1 MTRGRILV
9 GVTLGA
15 AVLMLGAVYTARAG
29 DDGNGKKHV
38 DKKVVIFRSGGSWL
52 GVQIADLDADR
63 GKELGLKDVHGAEVQ
78 SVSPGSPA
86 EAAGVQE
93 GDVIVDYQGT
103 RVEGVA
109 QLTRLVHETPAGRT
123 ANLKVFR
130 GGSTKEIQVT
140 MKGRDDEEA
149 PGNMHIWSADA
160 DAEGNMHW
168 MNVPAPPAPPGVD
181 LEGLDE
187 RLRDLGALGLP
198 GGRPR
203 LGINVDS
210 VGKQLSTYFGLK
222 QEGGVLVTSVAKG
235 SQGETAGLK
244 AGDVIVK
251 VDDEQVTDA
260 DDLHRAMMDR
270 RSKALTLTI
279 VRERRE
285 QTIKVPEPPTPP
297 EPPDTPRAQRHAY
310 DRDVERQVERALRAA
325 GVQAEAAKQ
334 AAMVDVQKALAE
346 TQKAYQDAM
355 RQANEVNR
363 EKIREK
369 MEKALEKLRN
379 LQSVQVDGDDDSS
392 DDSSDVD
399 DSDDTPAPE
408 ATPVSD
414 TKVSTP
420 KGSEEERAA
429 IRRAV
434 EEARR
439 LRIETQDG
447 DR

>member
-1 MTRGRILV
+1 MTRGRVLI
-9 GVTLGA
+9 GVVLGA
-15 AVLMLGAVYTARAG
+15 TVLTLGAVYTARAG
-29 DDGNGKKHV
+29 DEGKKHV

-52 GVQIADLDADR
+52 GVQIADVDADR
-63 GKELGLKDVHGAEVQ
+63 GKELGLRDVHGAEVQ

-86 EAAGVQE
+86 EAAGVKE
-93 GDVIVDYQGT
+93 GDVITEYQGT

-123 ANLKVFR
+123 ASLKVVR
-130 GGSTKEIQVT
+130 GGSTKDLQVT
-140 MKGRDDEEA
+140 MKGRDDEDL
-149 PGNMHIWSADA
+149 PGNMHVWTGEGDSD
-160 DAEGNMHW
+160 GNMHW

-181 LEGLDE
+181 LEGLEE
-187 RLRDLGALGLP
+187 RMRGLSAFGIP

-203 LGINVDS
+203 LGIGVDS
-210 VGKQLSTYFGLK
+210 VGKQLGDYFGLK

-235 SQGETAGLK
+235 SQGESAGLK

-260 DDLHRAMMDR
+260 DDLHRAMVDR

-285 QTIKVPEPPTPP
+285 QAIKVPEPPEPP
-297 EPPDTPRAQRHAY
+297 EPPATPRAQRHAY
-310 DRDVERQVERALRAA
+310 ERDMQRAIEQARVAALAASREAGRMTLEKQRKIQEQVEH
-325 GVQAEAAKQ
+325 
-334 AAMVDVQKALAE
+334 
-346 TQKAYQDAM
+346 
-355 RQANEVNR
+355 
-363 EKIREK
+363 
-369 MEKALEKLRN
+369 ALEQLRGLQN
-379 LQSVQVDGDDDSS
+379 LQDPRNDHDSGDKGDAD
-392 DDSSDVD
+392 DVD
-399 DSDDTPAPE
+399 ETPAPDDDADD

-414 TKVSTP
+414 TRLSTP
-420 KGSEEERAA
+420 KASEEERAA

-439 LRIETQDG
+439 LRIEMQES

>member
-1 MTRGRILV
+1 MTRGRVLI
-9 GVTLGA
+9 GVVLGA
-15 AVLMLGAVYTARAG
+15 TVLTLGAVYTARAG
-29 DDGNGKKHV
+29 DEGKKHV

-52 GVQIADLDADR
+52 GVQIADVDADR
-63 GKELGLKDVHGAEVQ
+63 GKELGLRDVHGAEVQ

-86 EAAGVQE
+86 EAAGVKE
-93 GDVIVDYQGT
+93 GDVITEYQGT

-123 ANLKVFR
+123 ASLKVVR
-130 GGSTKEIQVT
+130 GGSTKDLQVT
-140 MKGRDDEEA
+140 MKGRDDEDL
-149 PGNMHIWSADA
+149 PGNMHVWTGEGDSD
-160 DAEGNMHW
+160 GNMHW

-181 LEGLDE
+181 LEGLEE
-187 RLRDLGALGLP
+187 RMRGLSAFGIP

-203 LGINVDS
+203 LGIGVDS
-210 VGKQLSTYFGLK
+210 VGKQLGDYFGLK

-235 SQGETAGLK
+235 SQGESAGLK

-260 DDLHRAMMDR
+260 DDLHRAMVDR

-285 QTIKVPEPPTPP
+285 QAIKVPEPPEPP
-297 EPPDTPRAQRHAY
+297 EPPATPRAQRHAY
-310 DRDVERQVERALRAA
+310 ERDMQRAIEQARVAALAASREAGRMTLEKQRKIQEQVEH
-325 GVQAEAAKQ
+325 
-334 AAMVDVQKALAE
+334 
-346 TQKAYQDAM
+346 
-355 RQANEVNR
+355 
-363 EKIREK
+363 
-369 MEKALEKLRN
+369 ALEQLRGLQN
-379 LQSVQVDGDDDSS
+379 LQDPLNDHDSGDKGDAD
-392 DDSSDVD
+392 DVD
-399 DSDDTPAPE
+399 ETPAPDDDADD

-414 TKVSTP
+414 TRLSTP
-420 KGSEEERAA
+420 KASEEERAA

-439 LRIETQDG
+439 LRIEMQES

>member
-1 MTRGRILV
+1 
-9 GVTLGA
+9 
-15 AVLMLGAVYTARAG
+15 VYTARAG
-29 DDGNGKKHV
+29 DEGKKHV

-52 GVQIADLDADR
+52 GVQIADVDADR
-63 GKELGLKDVHGAEVQ
+63 GKELGLRDVHGAEVQ

-86 EAAGVQE
+86 EAAGVKE
-93 GDVIVDYQGT
+93 GDVITEYQGT

-123 ANLKVFR
+123 ASLKVVR
-130 GGSTKEIQVT
+130 GGSTKDLQVT
-140 MKGRDDEEA
+140 MKGRDDEDL
-149 PGNMHIWSADA
+149 PGNMHVWTGEGDSD
-160 DAEGNMHW
+160 GNMHW

-181 LEGLDE
+181 LEGLEE
-187 RLRDLGALGLP
+187 RMRGLSAFGIP

-203 LGINVDS
+203 LGIGVDS
-210 VGKQLSTYFGLK
+210 VGKQLGDYFGLK

-235 SQGETAGLK
+235 SQGESAGLK

-260 DDLHRAMMDR
+260 DDLHRAMVDR

-285 QTIKVPEPPTPP
+285 QAIKVPEPPEPP
-297 EPPDTPRAQRHAY
+297 EPPATPRAQRHAY
-310 DRDVERQVERALRAA
+310 ERDMQRAIEQARVAALAASREAGRMTLEKQRKIQEQVEH
-325 GVQAEAAKQ
+325 
-334 AAMVDVQKALAE
+334 
-346 TQKAYQDAM
+346 
-355 RQANEVNR
+355 
-363 EKIREK
+363 
-369 MEKALEKLRN
+369 ALEQLRGLQN
-379 LQSVQVDGDDDSS
+379 LQDPLNDHDSGDKGDAD
-392 DDSSDVD
+392 DVD
-399 DSDDTPAPE
+399 ETPAPDDDADD

-414 TKVSTP
+414 TRLSTP
-420 KGSEEERAA
+420 KASEEERAA

-439 LRIETQDG
+439 LRIEMQES

>member
-1 MTRGRILV
+1 MTRGRVLI
-9 GVTLGA
+9 GVVLGA
-15 AVLMLGAVYTARAG
+15 TVLTLGAVYTARAG
-29 DDGNGKKHV
+29 DEGKKHV

-52 GVQIADLDADR
+52 GVQIADVDADR
-63 GKELGLKDVHGAEVQ
+63 GKELGLRDVHGAEVQ

-86 EAAGVQE
+86 EAAGVKE
-93 GDVIVDYQGT
+93 GDVITEYQGT

-123 ANLKVFR
+123 ASLKVVR
-130 GGSTKEIQVT
+130 GGSTKDLQVT
-140 MKGRDDEEA
+140 MKGRDDEDL
-149 PGNMHIWSADA
+149 PGNMHVWTGEGDSD
-160 DAEGNMHW
+160 GNMHW

-181 LEGLDE
+181 LEGLEE
-187 RLRDLGALGLP
+187 RMRGLSAFGIP

-203 LGINVDS
+203 LGIGVDS
-210 VGKQLSTYFGLK
+210 VGKQLGDYFGLK

-235 SQGETAGLK
+235 SQGESAGLK

-260 DDLHRAMMDR
+260 DDLHRAMVDR

-285 QTIKVPEPPTPP
+285 QTIKVPEPPEPP
-297 EPPDTPRAQRHAY
+297 EPPATPRAQRHAY
-310 DRDVERQVERALRAA
+310 ERDMQRAIEQARVAALAASREAGRMTLEKQRKIQEQVEH
-325 GVQAEAAKQ
+325 
-334 AAMVDVQKALAE
+334 
-346 TQKAYQDAM
+346 
-355 RQANEVNR
+355 
-363 EKIREK
+363 
-369 MEKALEKLRN
+369 ALEQLRGLQN
-379 LQSVQVDGDDDSS
+379 LQDPLNDHDSGDKGDAD
-392 DDSSDVD
+392 DVD
-399 DSDDTPAPE
+399 ETPAPDDDADD

-414 TKVSTP
+414 TRLSTP
-420 KGSEEERAA
+420 KASEEERAA

-439 LRIETQDG
+439 LRIEMQES